1 MSITKLQYL
10 EFMLNKRTLIYTFI
24 HTFGINYPKV
34 TFLPCTFIKLL
45 WTYGKLTCVHYTF
58 MILSSILL
66 CRSDSMFWSVVIVNV
81 IFTLTPFWIIIRHNG
96 YLNTTDFQVTH
107 GVKYMPLSTLG
118 NMIIRLLKMFQL
130 LVLKTKEYAELT
142 QQIWVR
148 IIFFQDIEFQ
158 PLSVA
163 K

>member
-1 MSITKLQYL
+1 MQHIFWVHKLRYVSITKLQYL

-58 MILSSILL
+58 MILVLLL

-81 IFTLTPFWIIIRHNG
+81 IFTLTPFWIIIRHNW

-107 GVKYMPLSTLG
+107 GVKNVPLSTLG
-118 NMIIRLLKMFQL
+118 NIFRSLKMFEL
-130 LVLKTKEYAELT
+130 LVIKTKEYAEQT
-142 QQIWVR
+142 QHI
-148 IIFFQDIEFQ
+148 
-158 PLSVA
+158 
-163 K
+163 